1 MVFPKG
7 PAGKSA
13 YEVWVDEVINDSY
26 EITADSEETLDKI
39 ATIFK
44 QDTSR
49 RFLITGQTDARGSE
63 AFNQALS
70 EARAGEVVKALEK
83 RDVPHEMM
91 KWRGIGKKIA
101 IASPSDSDNVR
112 RGDRKI
118 TVELIMNMDY
128 WNQIPRLIVK

>member
-1 MVFPKG
+1 MRHFRFYNPVKVLFG
-7 PAGKSA
+7 AGQ
-13 YEVWVDEVINDSY
+13 
-26 EITADSEETLDKI
+26 I
-39 ATIFK
+39 ANLASQIP
-44 QDTSR
+44 Q
-49 RFLITGQTDARGSE
+49 GSKVMMTYGGGSIKK
-63 AFNQALS
+63 NGIYQQ
-70 EARAGEVVKALEK
+70 VVKALEK

-118 TVELIMNMDY
+118 TVELITNMDY